1 MKLSEQNKP
10 PLVTVIVPT
19 IGRPAFIVDTI
30 RSILAQTYTNIEVLI
45 SDNVPREP
53 TADLLTAA
61 DIRDTRIKI
70 LHQTTRLEFSAHM
83 NKCLAEALGTYVI
96 IVSDDDQISSD
107 YIANMVRLMESDTG
121 IKVCMGKQIQI
132 NEHDRGL
139 LQQEQLPEQPQVIE
153 GLDFLTGTLDRTL
166 NTGLFTYIS
175 MFVRRQEILNIGG
188 FKSYPDG
195 SHADNFI
202 VFTLALAGKVAL
214 SSNLMFYRI
223 YLASSGLRTPFS
235 ALLEATEAYTR
246 DAWAA
251 LRNANIAAERRNRLQ
266 ALVHAAN
273 SRMLLSRIRSVYRHS
288 QGPLAL
294 VAFVAYALKFKWKR
308 NFL

>member
-1 MKLSEQNKP
+1 MSDENNP

-19 IGRPAFIVDTI
+19 IGRPAFIVDAI
-30 RSILAQTYTNIEVLI
+30 RSILAQTYTNIEILI
-45 SDNVPREP
+45 SDNAPNDP

-70 LHQTTRLEFSAHM
+70 LQRTARLEFSAHM

-96 IVSDDDQISSD
+96 IVSDDDQISSS
-107 YIANMVRLMESDTG
+107 YIANMVRLMESDIG
-121 IKVCMGKQIQI
+121 IKICMGKQIQI

-139 LQQEQLPEQPQVIE
+139 LQQDHLPDQTQVID
-153 GLDFLTGTLDRTL
+153 GLDFLTGTLGRTL
-166 NTGLFTYIS
+166 NTGLLTYIS
-175 MFVRRQEILNIGG
+175 MFVRRQEILSIGG

-202 VFTLALAGKVAL
+202 VFTLALTGKVAI
-214 SSNLMFYRI
+214 SSSPMFYRV

-246 DAWAA
+246 DTRAA
-251 LRNANIAAERRNRLQ
+251 LRNANIAAKRRKRLQ
-266 ALVHAAN
+266 TLVHAAN
-273 SRMLLSRIRSVYRHS
+273 SRMLFSRIRSVYRHS

-294 VAFVAYALKFKWKR
+294 IAFVVHAFQFKWKR

>member
-1 MKLSEQNKP
+1 MSDEKKL

-45 SDNVPREP
+45 SDNVPSEP
-53 TADLLTAA
+53 TADLLIAA

-70 LHQTTRLEFSAHM
+70 LRQTARLEFSAHM

-96 IVSDDDQISSD
+96 IVSDDDQISSN
-107 YIANMVRLMESDTG
+107 YIANMVRLMESDMD

-139 LQQEQLPEQPQVIE
+139 QQQDQLSDQIQIIE

-166 NTGLFTYIS
+166 NTGLLTYIS
-175 MFVRRQEILNIGG
+175 MFVRRQEILSIGG

-202 VFTLALAGKVAL
+202 IFSLALTGKVAI
-214 SSNLMFYRI
+214 SSSLMFYRI

-246 DAWAA
+246 DTRIA
-251 LRNANIAAERRNRLQ
+251 LRGANIAVERRNRLQ

-273 SRMLLSRIRSVYRHS
+273 SRMLFSRIRNVYRHS

-294 VAFVAYALKFKWKR
+294 IAFVAHALQFKWKR